1 MEAQVK
7 AFDKLPACADCGA
20 THFKE
25 KFPIRKQHILSARKS
40 PHNFEQSINK
50 HNCAEW
56 KLKSKHSTNYQ
67 HSQIVAHSFREKKI
81 SDPESAS
88 FLHEICFIISNK
100 APPNIIAHNG
110 SSAGMRDA
118 AIVFSASSE
127 KHDAAT
133 ANVNSDAAAAAAL
146 LQQLHCAPVACVAM
160 QDQTCRSIPGR
171 YSSKS
176 MERVQREARLRAEF
190 GNDAGQKY
198 GNDHGFDT

>member
-1 MEAQVK
+1 MEAQ
-7 AFDKLPACADCGA
+7 
-20 THFKE
+20 
-25 KFPIRKQHILSARKS
+25 
-40 PHNFEQSINK
+40 
-50 HNCAEW
+50 
-56 KLKSKHSTNYQ
+56 
-67 HSQIVAHSFREKKI
+67 
-81 SDPESAS
+81 
-88 FLHEICFIISNK
+88 
-100 APPNIIAHNG
+100 
-110 SSAGMRDA
+110 RDA

-146 LQQLHCAPVACVAM
+146 LLQLHCAPVACVAM